1 MSSWRRR
8 HRPGHRS
15 ARSHWP
21 LLGLTAGGG
30 VAAIAAIAL
39 VVGIGQVSGSPAGAA
54 VLSAAAGAGAGP
66 QTATYY
72 ATRGMGNCSYPSP
85 PAGGGAR
92 GGRAGVGVCVGRGAC
107 VPWVAGSPCA
117 RGLVA
122 FRFVLVSG
130 FSSWR

>member
-30 VAAIAAIAL
+30 VAAIAL
-39 VVGIGQVSGSPAGAA
+39 VVGIGQVSGSAAGAA

-85 PAGGGAR
+85 PADGLYVALSPPEYAKAARCGGTWKR
-92 GGRAGVGVCVGRGAC
+92 RR
-107 VPWVAGSPCA
+107 
-117 RGLVA
+117 
-122 FRFVLVSG
+122 
-130 FSSWR
+130 